1 MSDPCRELDDI
12 VADLR
17 QYLTFDDKGVRPVRA
32 SGSRW
37 VTHKINAMKH
47 VLSKFGAY
55 VSHLIALSQDPS
67 VKSSDQ
73 VKLHGYCK
81 KWVDAK
87 YVLGC
92 AFFVDLLT
100 PCALFSKVMQGDDLD
115 ILSAFTSLL
124 KTVKEV
130 NKLCSKSVDQWPLYS
145 TTLKKS
151 Q

>member
-1 MSDPCRELDDI
+1 MEKELPRVFWMWCLAHRLELGVQDALKQTTFDRVEEMLLRLYYLYERSPKKCRESDDI

-37 VTHKINAMKH
+37 VTHKINAMKR

-67 VKSSDQ
+67 VKSTDQ
-73 VKLHGYCK
+73 AKLHGYCK
-81 KWVDAK
+81 KWVDAT

-92 AFFVDLLT
+92 TFL
-100 PCALFSKVMQGDDLD
+100 
-115 ILSAFTSLL
+115 
-124 KTVKEV
+124 
-130 NKLCSKSVDQWPLYS
+130 
-145 TTLKKS
+145 
-151 Q
+151 